1 MTGGREP
8 LRRFL
13 LPFGRVGWA
22 GVGAAIV
29 SAGLRVAVVPLFV
42 GPVFD
47 GVVAQG
53 RLDALPGVLATT
65 GAAVAAMSVALLAQ
79 DAWLARAGASLA
91 ASWRTRLYDG
101 LLKREPG
108 QLPGTSGGLAGRIV
122 TDLRE
127 VETYHQ
133 YGIGTLAAESAAI
146 VGILGVLLWRAPLP
160 TLALMALG
168 VPSALLLGAL
178 GRRLRGQ
185 ADRAQAGSE
194 AVVAHL
200 QEGLRQHAV
209 VRAFDAEPFMLRRFA
224 SANEATRRAASR
236 RGLLSALQVPATQ
249 IAVFAALAGLVAL
262 LAGRA
267 AAGSMSVGGVLEYL
281 TLVALL
287 ATPAQL
293 LPRGYALARQAEA
306 AGRRLVAL
314 ADRVPGDDA
323 PDRPALGDDAPGLDA
338 PDPDT
343 PGLDAPDRQAPGDM
357 GGDES
362 LVLDDVWA
370 RHQDGPWILRGAS
383 ARLPARGLVALV
395 GDSGAGKS
403 TLLAVLLGFMPAAR
417 GSLELAGVPLRS
429 RPDAIGWVPQS
440 LDLMRGSVRDNLTLG
455 RSASDDEIWTALR
468 AVALD
473 QAVND
478 LPAGLDHPLTEDGAG
493 LSGGQRQRLAI
504 ARALLRRPAA
514 LLLDEPTANLD
525 GASEEA
531 LVRTL
536 RREAR
541 HRLVLA
547 VAHRTALADA
557 ADLVLRL
564 HDGRLD
570 RVQAAT
576 ADDATNA
583 GRAT

>member
-1 MTGGREP
+1 VSGGREP
-8 LRRFL
+8 VRRFL
-13 LPFGRVGWA
+13 LPFGRAGWA
-22 GVGAAIV
+22 GVGAAVV
-29 SAGLRVAVVPLFV
+29 SAALRVAVVPLFV

-47 GVVAQG
+47 RVVAQG
-53 RLDALPGVLATT
+53 ELDALPGVLATT
-65 GAAVAAMSVALLAQ
+65 GVAVTAMSVALLAQ

-91 ASWRTRLYDG
+91 ATWRTRLYQG
-101 LLKREPG
+101 LLGREPG
-108 QLPGTSGGLAGRIV
+108 RLPGTSGGLAGRIV

-133 YGIGTLAAESAAI
+133 YGVGTLAAESAAI

-160 TLALMALG
+160 TLALVALG

-209 VRAFDAEPFMLRRFA
+209 VRAFGAEPFMLRRFD

-249 IAVFAALAGLVAL
+249 LAVFAALAGLVAL

-267 AAGSMSVGGVLEYL
+267 AAGTMSVGGVLEYL

-314 ADRVPGDDA
+314 EDRVPADEA
-323 PDRPALGDDAPGLDA
+323 PRLEAPGPEALGAEALGADAPGA
-338 PDPDT
+338 
-343 PGLDAPDRQAPGDM
+343 G
-357 GGDES
+357 

-370 RHQDGPWILRGAS
+370 RHRGGPWILRGVS

-403 TLLAVLLGFMPAAR
+403 TLLAVLLGFMSAAR
-417 GSLELAGVPLRS
+417 GSLEQAGVPLGSRS
-429 RPDAIGWVPQS
+429 DAIGWVPQS

-455 RSASDDEIWTALR
+455 RSASDAEIWTALR
-468 AVALD
+468 AVGMHD
-473 QAVND
+473 AVND
-478 LPAGLDHPLTEDGAG
+478 LSAGLDHPLTEDGAG

-525 GASEEA
+525 GASEQA

-547 VAHRTALADA
+547 VAHRSALADA

-564 HDGRLD
+564 HEGRLE
-570 RVQAAT
+570 RVHGAT
-576 ADDATNA
+576 ADDPADDPADGATDG